1 MQDGGMQEGN
11 RAVRGSVTCAT
22 RVVGESWARQQRAL
36 LTGDDDGNHHPM
48 PEQLECE
55 FEFVPRRDG
64 VATGD
69 GQNVRLFRVG
79 FAFGETLPNYLPKS

>member
-1 MQDGGMQEGN
+1 
-11 RAVRGSVTCAT
+11 
-22 RVVGESWARQQRAL
+22 
-36 LTGDDDGNHHPM
+36 M
-48 PEQLECE
+48 PEQLDCE

>member
-1 MQDGGMQEGN
+1 
-11 RAVRGSVTCAT
+11 
-22 RVVGESWARQQRAL
+22 
-36 LTGDDDGNHHPM
+36 M

-64 VATGD
+64 VVTGD

-79 FAFGETLPNYLPKS
+79 LAFGETLSNYLPKS